1 MPSSRGMERCL
12 LWEGGGWVQP
22 SNELGISGDHSSESQ
37 YFGVFILHL
46 SHDRY
51 WFLPLLLMAFP
62 QHLGRVVILGEAE
75 TIFNFSRWMA
85 LSGDL
90 RPIQETV
97 SPGESCRRSLFT
109 GPPSLK
115 ATKVSPEPSEITLR
129 LACAPLTTLGSD
141 ITVPNDGPKR
151 WSSDSWLD
159 MWDWFQHLASRYVRI
174 LQLLYLRHVF
184 HRVPDREFSVR

>member
-1 MPSSRGMERCL
+1 
-12 LWEGGGWVQP
+12 
-22 SNELGISGDHSSESQ
+22 
-37 YFGVFILHL
+37 
-46 SHDRY
+46 
-51 WFLPLLLMAFP
+51 MAFP

-151 WSSDSWLD
+151 WSSDS
-159 MWDWFQHLASRYVRI
+159 
-174 LQLLYLRHVF
+174 
-184 HRVPDREFSVR
+184 